1 MAGDTSIAYNAGKTS
16 PAKQMKAFS
25 PMRISRIAVLALA
38 TSFLT
43 CGASAEPAKL
53 WETTGFQNPES
64 VLPDTANGVIY
75 VSNVAGGPVDK
86 DGNGYISKL
95 SLDGKITTEKWV
107 TGLDGPKG
115 LALAGGKLY
124 VADIDQLVEIDVA
137 TGTISARHPAAG
149 SKFMNDVVADGDG
162 RIYASDTGGNAI
174 WRLEKGTFEKWVE
187 SPALKGPNGLLIE
200 GDKLVVAGWGIDM
213 QPDFST
219 KTPGNLLTVSL
230 ADKSIT
236 DLGNGTPVGNLDGL
250 EAFDD
255 DSFIVTDWFAG
266 KVFQI
271 SRSGDAKVLL
281 SLGQGNADLNFNRD
295 TRTAIIPL
303 MVDGKVVAYKF

>member
-1 MAGDTSIAYNAGKTS
+1 MSI
-16 PAKQMKAFS
+16 MRFS
-25 PMRISRIAVLALA
+25 PLAALVLAA
-38 TSFLT
+38 SLT
-43 CGASAEPAKL
+43 ACGGSDEPTKL
-53 WETTGFQNPES
+53 WEASGFQNPES
-64 VLPDTANGVIY
+64 ALPDAAGGVIY
-75 VSNVAGGPVDK
+75 VSNVAGSPVDK

-95 SLDGKITTEKWV
+95 SLDGKVTTEKWV
-107 TGLDGPKG
+107 TGLDAPKG

-124 VADIDQLVEIDVA
+124 VADIDQLVVIDTA
-137 TGTISARHPAAG
+137 TGTITARHPAAG
-149 SKFMNDVVADGDG
+149 SKFMNDTVADSEG
-162 RIYASDTGGNAI
+162 RIYVSDTGGNAI
-174 WRLEKGTFEKWVE
+174 WRLENGTFEKWVE
-187 SPALKGPNGLLIE
+187 SPDLKGANGLLIE

-230 ADKSIT
+230 ADKTIA

-250 EAFDD
+250 EAFDA
-255 DSFIVTDWFAG
+255 DSFIVTDWMAG

-271 SRSGDAKVLL
+271 SRSGDAKLLL

-303 MVDGKVVAYKF
+303 MVEGKVVAYKF